1 MLFSRVIRKGLPAI
15 GASVFILMLG
25 HSAMADDACMS
36 LAQNDEWNKGMSTM
50 SKQITQNEWDKALK
64 SAESLN
70 AICDRSPI
78 LNYAMGRI
86 YRQKGDETKALYY
99 MQRATRYTEEF
110 AVKGNTLEQMWFD
123 RYETEHPDARPEAI
137 AARRQELDQR
147 QQEIEK
153 NRQEID
159 ALRLEN
165 TRLQGKVGEATLAGR
180 LDSFEDAEAERRH
193 YAAGLWTGVAVGG
206 VGLALAATGAALLAT
221 QEEKDIIEWPT
232 IDQSGGKSGETKIS
246 TRSSLSLGLL
256 GAGIGLTVAGAV
268 FAGIFGYHYANL
280 TKDSNVSFNLSPM
293 SADVSFKF

>member
-1 MLFSRVIRKGLPAI
+1 MYFSRVIRKGLPAI
-15 GASVFILMLG
+15 GACVFILMLG

-50 SKQITQNEWDKALK
+50 SKQITKNEWDKALK

-123 RYETEHPDARPEAI
+123 RYETEHPD
-137 AARRQELDQR
+137 ARRQELDQR

-221 QEEKDIIEWPT
+221 QEEKDVIEWPT

-256 GAGIGLTVAGAV
+256 GAGIGLTVAGTV

-280 TKDSNVSFNLSPM
+280 SKDSNIALNLSPTG
-293 SADVSFKF
+293 ADITIAF